1 MILIKKTIPLFTFPS
16 PNPHEQGKKL
26 CSNESL
32 QLCKSFEGGRRASGT
47 GWACSGS
54 RGLRWPLP
62 IIKNIIEIF
71 IFETAIVKH
80 KKKGCCDGIV
90 LMDRGRRLHAHKTW
104 YVLLFE
110 TEPAYRDVPTHNATH
125 ATHKSY
131 KTIHF
136 LREIPL
142 VFIAHYTHCCGL
154 GALCCEFHTRRYGR
168 RTLEGLSQRERA
180 REKRRCTCILT
191 FFRSFSIYTLWNLIF
206 PWLSQFK
213 KFQ

>member
-1 MILIKKTIPLFTFPS
+1 MILIKKTIFHCSPS
-16 PNPHEQGKKL
+16 LHQTPTNKAR
-26 CSNESL
+26 
-32 QLCKSFEGGRRASGT
+32 SFVQTNHRNCASRLKAAGGQAVLAELVQVLGD
-47 GWACSGS
+47 CD
-54 RGLRWPLP
+54 GLYPSQKHNRD
-62 IIKNIIEIF
+62 F

-110 TEPAYRDVPTHNATH
+110 TQPAYRDVPTHNATH
-125 ATHKSY
+125 ATHKTY

-136 LREIPL
+136 LREISL

-191 FFRSFSIYTLWNLIF
+191 FFRSFSIIL
-206 PWLSQFK
+206 
-213 KFQ
+213 